1 MLKGILKLTK
11 RPLVQALSLCY
22 KPVALY
28 IEKKHFGVKVYEVTH
43 STLSLN
49 LYQPLSELSLSNCP
63 YSNPICEDLGDLC
76 SFPRSSRSDSR
87 LRLSDICRVTELLEI
102 SVWMVYLVVVV
113 VGGFR
118 EQCQCIMVSA
128 CGLQAP
134 PIRPLFW
141 SVKVNRKCVIST
153 SCLHVPHDLEKP
165 KQTYIHIKLSLIFYS
180 RFKVACYCTKI
191 KKKINTTSFITFI
204 NT

>member
-1 MLKGILKLTK
+1 M
-11 RPLVQALSLCY
+11 PPSPDQASL
-22 KPVALY
+22 
-28 IEKKHFGVKVYEVTH
+28 I
-43 STLSLN
+43 
-49 LYQPLSELSLSNCP
+49 Q
-63 YSNPICEDLGDLC
+63 D
-76 SFPRSSRSDSR
+76 
-87 LRLSDICRVTELLEI
+87 RLSDICRVTELLEI

-113 VGGFR
+113 VVGGFR
-118 EQCQCIMVSA
+118 DQCQCIMVSA

-153 SCLHVPHDLEKP
+153 SCLHVPHAFEKP
-165 KQTYIHIKLSLIFYS
+165 KQTYIHTKGSLIIHS

-191 KKKINTTSFITFI
+191 KTMINTTSFITFI